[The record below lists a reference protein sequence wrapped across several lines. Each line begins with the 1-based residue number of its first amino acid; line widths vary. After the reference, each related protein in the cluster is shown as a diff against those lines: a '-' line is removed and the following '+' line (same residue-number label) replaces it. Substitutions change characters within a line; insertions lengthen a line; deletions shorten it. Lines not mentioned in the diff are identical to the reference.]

1 MCKYCSKLFS
11 GYDIPMQEIARILK
25 NNNVSQFNIIDVAK
39 INRNIIEERE
49 TRLEA
54 TEPDDKRTDASF
66 INIVEN
72 PRLEVSSQPQQL
84 MPPDSDVIIKRNIHH
99 GSTRDLVFSILSNSA
114 RRKALRE
121 IVNKKLKVSS
131 IDRIGHQKDA
141 AENTEDN
148 MSSHS
153 HFDSVSFLL
162 RSGFN
167 KDQFQRLLSKVK
179 IDICRV

>member
-1 MCKYCSKLFS
+1 
-11 GYDIPMQEIARILK
+11 MQEIARILK

-39 INRNIIEERE
+39 INQNNIEK
-49 TRLEA
+49 TKLEA
-54 TEPDDKRTDASF
+54 PEPDDKRTDASF

-72 PRLEVSSQPQQL
+72 PRLEVSQPQQQ

-99 GSTRDLVFSILSNSA
+99 GSTRDLVFSILSNGA

-131 IDRIGHQKDA
+131 IDRIDHQKDA
-141 AENTEDN
+141 AENTEDIV
-148 MSSHS
+148 SSQS

-179 IDICRV
+179 LNICKV

>member
-1 MCKYCSKLFS
+1 
-11 GYDIPMQEIARILK
+11 MQEIARILK
-25 NNNVSQFNIIDVAK
+25 NNNVSQFNIIDVEK
-39 INRNIIEERE
+39 ISQDIIEERE

-72 PRLEVSSQPQQL
+72 PRLEVSQPQQQ

-99 GSTRDLVFSILSNSA
+99 GTTRDLVFSILSNGA

-131 IDRIGHQKDA
+131 IDRIDHQKDA
-141 AENTEDN
+141 EENIEDD

-179 IDICRV
+179 IYICKV

>member
-1 MCKYCSKLFS
+1 
-11 GYDIPMQEIARILK
+11 MQEIARILK

-39 INRNIIEERE
+39 INQNIIEERE

-72 PRLEVSSQPQQL
+72 PRLEVAQPQQL

-121 IVNKKLKVSS
+121 IVNKKLQVSS

-141 AENTEDN
+141 AENTEEN
-148 MSSHS
+148 MSTHS

-167 KDQFQRLLSKVK
+167 KDQFQRLLSKVN
-179 IDICRV
+179 IDIYL

>member
-1 MCKYCSKLFS
+1 M
-11 GYDIPMQEIARILK
+11 
-25 NNNVSQFNIIDVAK
+25 
-39 INRNIIEERE
+39 
-49 TRLEA
+49 EA

-72 PRLEVSSQPQQL
+72 PRLEVSQPQQQ
-84 MPPDSDVIIKRNIHH
+84 MPPDSDVVTRRNIHH
-99 GSTRDLVFSILSNSA
+99 GSTRDLVFSILSNGA

-121 IVNKKLKVSS
+121 IVNMKLKVSS
-131 IDRIGHQKDA
+131 IDRIDHQKDA
-141 AENTEDN
+141 EENTADDAT
-148 MSSHS
+148 SHS

>member
-1 MCKYCSKLFS
+1 
-11 GYDIPMQEIARILK
+11 MQEIARILK
-25 NNNVSQFNIIDVAK
+25 NNNVSQFNIIDVEK
-39 INRNIIEERE
+39 INQNIIEERE
-49 TRLEA
+49 TRLAA
-54 TEPDDKRTDASF
+54 TKPDDKRTDASF

-72 PRLEVSSQPQQL
+72 PRLEVSQPQQQ
-84 MPPDSDVIIKRNIHH
+84 MPPDSDVVTRRNIHH

-141 AENTEDN
+141 SENTATADDI
-148 MSSHS
+148 SSHS

-179 IDICRV
+179 KDICRV

>member
-1 MCKYCSKLFS
+1 
-11 GYDIPMQEIARILK
+11 MQEIARILK

-39 INRNIIEERE
+39 INQNIIEARE

-72 PRLEVSSQPQQL
+72 PRLEVAQPQQL

-99 GSTRDLVFSILSNSA
+99 ASTRDLVFSILSNSA

-121 IVNKKLKVSS
+121 IVNKKLQVSS

-148 MSSHS
+148 MSTHS

-167 KDQFQRLLSKVK
+167 KDQFQRLLSKVN

>member
-1 MCKYCSKLFS
+1 
-11 GYDIPMQEIARILK
+11 MQEIARILK

-39 INRNIIEERE
+39 ISQNIIEERE

-72 PRLEVSSQPQQL
+72 PRLEVSQPQQQ

-99 GSTRDLVFSILSNSA
+99 GSTRDLVFSILSNGA

-131 IDRIGHQKDA
+131 IDRIDHQNDTE
-141 AENTEDN
+141 ENTEDN
-148 MSSHS
+148 MSGHS

-179 IDICRV
+179 IDICSV

>member
-1 MCKYCSKLFS
+1 
-11 GYDIPMQEIARILK
+11 MQEIARILK
-25 NNNVSQFNIIDVAK
+25 NNNISQFNIIDVAK
-39 INRNIIEERE
+39 ISQNITEERE

-54 TEPDDKRTDASF
+54 PGPDDKRTD
-66 INIVEN
+66 ILEN
-72 PRLEVSSQPQQL
+72 PRLEVSQPQQQ

-131 IDRIGHQKDA
+131 IDRIGHQKYA
-141 AENTEDN
+141 SENTATADDI
-148 MSSHS
+148 SSHS

>member
-1 MCKYCSKLFS
+1 
-11 GYDIPMQEIARILK
+11 MQEIARILK
-25 NNNVSQFNIIDVAK
+25 NNNVSQFNIIDAEK
-39 INRNIIEERE
+39 INRNIIEARE

-72 PRLEVSSQPQQL
+72 PRLEVSQPQQL

-121 IVNKKLKVSS
+121 IVNKKLQVSS
-131 IDRIGHQKDA
+131 IDRIDHQNDA
-141 AENTEDN
+141 EENTADN

-179 IDICRV
+179 LNICSV

>member
-1 MCKYCSKLFS
+1 
-11 GYDIPMQEIARILK
+11 MQEIARILK

-39 INRNIIEERE
+39 INQNIIEERE

-54 TEPDDKRTDASF
+54 PEPDDKRTDASF

-72 PRLEVSSQPQQL
+72 PRLEVSQPQQR

-121 IVNKKLKVSS
+121 IVNKKLKVPS
-131 IDRIGHQKDA
+131 IDRIDHKKDA

>member
-1 MCKYCSKLFS
+1 
-11 GYDIPMQEIARILK
+11 MQEIARILK
-25 NNNVSQFNIIDVAK
+25 NNNVSQFNIIDAAK
-39 INRNIIEERE
+39 INQNIIEERLI
-49 TRLEA
+49 RLEA
-54 TEPDDKRTDASF
+54 AEPDDKRTDASF

-72 PRLEVSSQPQQL
+72 PRLEVSQPQQQ

-121 IVNKKLKVSS
+121 IVNKKLQVSS

-148 MSSHS
+148 MSSQS

-167 KDQFQRLLSKVK
+167 KDQFQRLLSKVTRPK
-179 IDICRV
+179 DFYIDAGENT

>member
-1 MCKYCSKLFS
+1 
-11 GYDIPMQEIARILK
+11 MQEIARILK

-39 INRNIIEERE
+39 INQNFIEEQE

-72 PRLEVSSQPQQL
+72 PRLEVSQPQQQ

-131 IDRIGHQKDA
+131 IDRIDHQNDTE
-141 AENTEDN
+141 ENTEDN
-148 MSSHS
+148 MSGHS

-179 IDICRV
+179 IDICSV

>member
-1 MCKYCSKLFS
+1 
-11 GYDIPMQEIARILK
+11 MQEIARILK
-25 NNNVSQFNIIDVAK
+25 NNNVSQFNIIDVEK
-39 INRNIIEERE
+39 INQNIIKERE

-54 TEPDDKRTDASF
+54 TEPDNKRTDASF

-72 PRLEVSSQPQQL
+72 PRLEVSQPQQQ

-99 GSTRDLVFSILSNSA
+99 GSTRDLVFSILSNGA

-121 IVNKKLKVSS
+121 IVNKKLQVSS
-131 IDRIGHQKDA
+131 IDRIDHKKDA
-141 AENTEDN
+141 EENLEDD
-148 MSSHS
+148 MSSYS

-179 IDICRV
+179 IDICGV